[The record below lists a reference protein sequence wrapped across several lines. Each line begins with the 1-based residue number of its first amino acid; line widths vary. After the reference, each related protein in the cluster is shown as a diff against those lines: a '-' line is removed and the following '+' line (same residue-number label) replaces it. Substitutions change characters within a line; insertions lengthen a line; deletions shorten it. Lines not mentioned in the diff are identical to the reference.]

1 MKVDVEN
8 TVTKTIEIY
17 LRILGIW
24 PNTSYSLFRILFWI
38 ITLVIEQIYQYRYI
52 VVHFY
57 MIEFSDMAQILGSAM
72 SYSIFLTRLLIFW
85 YKRRTFNKILTMIA
99 VDWEKSSDT
108 KFSMLTTKCNAKLS
122 QRFVNI
128 TVILYLT
135 AVIFFS
141 SKILVKHADDD
152 IASNVSTRLLI
163 QEMDLPFDVNRTF
176 VYELVIIVQFLH
188 LLVCA
193 NGTGLTNALLV
204 HLKLIFQILHISG
217 QIDILRKSVM
227 EIFPKKNE
235 CSSNHLM
242 EIKKIIKKHQNIII
256 FAEHIEELYSYIAM
270 VFFISD
276 TVLICFLGFTIVT
289 SIGRPN
295 AAENIIKNFVF
306 YFIVNVEAFLFCFA
320 GEYLSA
326 KSKSIGDAAYDSLWY
341 ESDSKHGRTILLLIM
356 KSQNY
361 LTITIGNM
369 ANLSLEQFSG
379 ILKASAS
386 YVSILLAM

>member
-85 YKRRTFNKILTMIA
+85 YKRR
-99 VDWEKSSDT
+99 
-108 KFSMLTTKCNAKLS
+108 
-122 QRFVNI
+122 
-128 TVILYLT
+128 
-135 AVIFFS
+135 
-141 SKILVKHADDD
+141 KILVKHADDD